1 MTLKASATR
10 FEVEMAVRL
19 RTRRAATSPL
29 FPKPRD
35 GTGPHCEEL
44 LQGKVQRGSAQGARV
59 TWQLPYSLYVF
70 FSCNP
75 FLLQLFYS
83 VIFRTLLK
91 RAPSFSF

>member
-44 LQGKVQRGSAQGARV
+44 LQGKVQQGSAQGGKGYLAA
-59 TWQLPYSLYVF
+59 SIF
-70 FSCNP
+70 FVC
-75 FLLQLFYS
+75 FLFL
-83 VIFRTLLK
+83 
-91 RAPSFSF
+91 